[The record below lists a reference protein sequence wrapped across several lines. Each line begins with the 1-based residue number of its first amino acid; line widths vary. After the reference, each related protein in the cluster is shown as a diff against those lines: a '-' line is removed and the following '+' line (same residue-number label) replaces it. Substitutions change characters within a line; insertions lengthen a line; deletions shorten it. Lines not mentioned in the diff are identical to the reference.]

1 MVGVSLVTLAFSF
14 ISVIRNQSLVLWRR
28 LELSLLPSS
37 YLLPYVQFVDSELD
51 HLRCENLV
59 ETRNPLYVSSADYTP
74 TDADIAALPKIKR
87 DQITLIKFLG
97 SGAFGEV
104 FEGTAKNLEETKV
117 AIKTLRKGATLQ
129 EKMEFLKEALLMSNF
144 KHEHILRLIGVC
156 LDNNPTLIIMELMEG
171 KDLLSYLRSHRPT
184 KGNPSSLNLKDL
196 LSISVD
202 VTKGCKYLEDM
213 HFVHRD
219 LAARNCLVSCLD
231 PKYRIVKI
239 GDFGLARDI
248 YRNDY
253 YKKEGE
259 GLLPVRWMAPECL
272 VDGLFSSQSDVWAFG
287 VLLWEIMSLG
297 QQPYPARTNVDV
309 LHYVRGGGRLNRPA
323 NCSHL
328 MYSLMLKCWSF
339 QSDKRP
345 SFIYCLQ
352 ILNYLKSISKPLT
365 LQIDTDYAGWQD
377 SSSSNFH
384 TELEF
389 TFQDQVDIGNVP
401 GYLELLNIETY
412 YEIPR
417 HNLPD
422 TEDADTDSVNLEVP
436 SSSS

>member
-1 MVGVSLVTLAFSF
+1 MTKNSSCILQHFT
-14 ISVIRNQSLVLWRR
+14 NQSWTNVSVSSNINSTNYYNVTSLRPKTKYIFR
-28 LELSLLPSS
+28 LILLYNYSNSIHYWPQKYPFYLFETLGDRPSTPIAPTVAIQRVVWEAPRDNGDPIILYWLEARSPTSNWTMCFTGPDPFWQIKSEFLHNTHRFRVRAYNSYGWSEFSDPSIQFYLSYQEPITSFMAPFGALSAAVIIFASLCTVCVIKCKKSGFGFKS
-37 YLLPYVQFVDSELD
+37 NNCKLQDSELD

-259 GLLPVRWMAPECL
+259 GLLPVR
-272 VDGLFSSQSDVWAFG
+272 
-287 VLLWEIMSLG
+287 
-297 QQPYPARTNVDV
+297 
-309 LHYVRGGGRLNRPA
+309 
-323 NCSHL
+323 
-328 MYSLMLKCWSF
+328 
-339 QSDKRP
+339 
-345 SFIYCLQ
+345 
-352 ILNYLKSISKPLT
+352 
-365 LQIDTDYAGWQD
+365 
-377 SSSSNFH
+377 
-384 TELEF
+384 
-389 TFQDQVDIGNVP
+389 
-401 GYLELLNIETY
+401 
-412 YEIPR
+412 
-417 HNLPD
+417 
-422 TEDADTDSVNLEVP
+422 
-436 SSSS
+436 

>member
-1 MVGVSLVTLAFSF
+1 M
-14 ISVIRNQSLVLWRR
+14 
-28 LELSLLPSS
+28 
-37 YLLPYVQFVDSELD
+37 YM
-51 HLRCENLV
+51 
-59 ETRNPLYVSSADYTP
+59 SSADYVP

-87 DQITLIKFLG
+87 DQITLVKFLG

-104 FEGTAKNLEETKV
+104 FEGAARNLEETRV
-117 AIKTLRKGATLQ
+117 AVKTLRKGASPQ
-129 EKMEFLKEALLMSNF
+129 EKIEFLKEALLMSNF

-156 LDNNPTLIIMELMEG
+156 LDNNPTLIIMDLMEG
-171 KDLLSYLRSHRPT
+171 RDLLSYLRSHRPT
-184 KGNPSSLNLKDL
+184 KNDPSCLTLKDL
-196 LSISVD
+196 LSLSVD
-202 VTKGCKYLEDM
+202 VTKGCKYLEEM

-231 PKYRIVKI
+231 PAKRIVKI

-272 VDGLFSSQSDVWAFG
+272 VDGIFSTQSDAWAFG

-309 LHYVRGGGRLNRPA
+309 LHYVRSGGRLNRPA

-339 QSDKRP
+339 EADKRP
-345 SFIYCLQ
+345 SFKYCLQ
-352 ILNYLKSISKPLT
+352 ILEYLKSISKPLT
-365 LQIDTDYAGWQD
+365 LQVDADYAGHQD
-377 SSSSNFH
+377 SSVSPLH
-384 TELEF
+384 TELQF
-389 TFQDQVDIGNVP
+389 TFPDHSNESIDGSMP
-401 GYLELLNIETY
+401 GYLELLNMEAY

-417 HNLPD
+417 PFVPGDHQDVEDIND
-422 TEDADTDSVNLEVP
+422 TISIDIEPVEST
-436 SSSS
+436 